1 MFSMSERKNEKNEL
15 VELLAAE
22 CSSIDEIHDMLKDLF
37 KGTIER
43 VLDAEMDNHL
53 GYEKHNNEGD
63 HSGNSRNGYGV
74 KTIQTQLGKTELK
87 VPRDRNGEFEPTII
101 KKYQTKSEDLEQQI
115 IAMYAKG
122 MSNRDIEDHLR
133 DIYGVDASASLISRI
148 TDKIL
153 PSIQEWQSRPLDKIY
168 PIVFLDGV
176 MYKVRKDSKVGNKCS
191 YTVLGVNMEGRKEI
205 LGMWITDTES
215 ASFWASV
222 CNELRNRGVEDI
234 LIACR
239 DNLTGFSTAIEAVFP
254 KTEQQLCII
263 HQIRNSTKYVSY
275 KDLKPL
281 MADLKAIYQA
291 PSEDDALY
299 HLEEFKDKWSKKYPQ
314 IAKSWEDNWVALSAF
329 FKYPAEVRRL
339 IYTTNTVEGFHRML
353 RKFTKTKTVYP
364 TDESLKKSI
373 FLSIKEISRKW
384 TLPIRDW
391 GIIIGQLSI
400 FFEDRLKAA

>member
-1 MFSMSERKNEKNEL
+1 MSERKNEKNEL